1 MRFRLLAP
9 ALAILLISACATVS
23 TTPTNAPGNSTADA
37 FLRDGKFRDAA
48 LIYESEAAMSKG
60 TPHDAALA
68 RAANAW
74 KLAGDEGKARQLLLE
89 SQRRKLS
96 GDAAFLHDLLN
107 AEFLL
112 IDKRGNEAIAFLNQ
126 RRDSVPSAD
135 RLRWHN
141 ARYRAFDA
149 ANMKFDVA
157 GEQVWLMEDLKP
169 KERAA
174 AGRNIERLL
183 GLVPAA
189 ELAQKS
195 AGLSASE
202 PLYAYAARE
211 LKKRGMPLP
220 MAVASSQGNDRSNAF
235 PTAEND
241 GYRPPNQLA
250 VLLPL
255 SGNSAGAGIAVRDG
269 FLSQYYAE
277 NRRRP
282 RVQFYD
288 TLGSADGAKNAAVKA
303 MADGAQ
309 MIVGPLTRDEVN
321 AVSNQAEVNVPVLF
335 LNRGQNAP
343 APGNLS
349 FALSP
354 DEEGWISADRFAN
367 RNQMSVIIFTQRDD
381 TAQRTV
387 AAFKDQYKMRGGQ
400 IIAEHL
406 VESEALD
413 LPAKIT
419 ALLAG
424 SNANASAIYIA
435 LKAPQARALM
445 TQIKISSL
453 ASAPKLAASLILNG
467 ASASQ
472 DTVLDGIE
480 IPELPWL
487 LNQYSGLANADSVAK
502 SMPSIRGPAQRLFA
516 FGADAWQLSAYL
528 DRLQK
533 DAGFMLAGATGNLRV
548 DSMGNVQRDP
558 AWAVFSD
565 GRPRVA
571 AR

>member
-9 ALAILLISACATVS
+9 AFAILLIAACATVS
-23 TTPTNAPGNSTADA
+23 TTPTNTPGNSVAES
-37 FLRDGKFRDAA
+37 FLREGKFRDAA
-48 LIYESEAAMSKG
+48 LIYEAEAAQSKG
-60 TPHDAALA
+60 APHDAALA
-68 RAANAW
+68 RAADAW
-74 KLAGDEGKARQLLLE
+74 KKAGDENKARTLLTQ
-89 SQRRKLS
+89 SQRRKIS
-96 GDAAFLHDLLN
+96 GDAAFLHDLLS

-112 IDKRGNEAIAFLNQ
+112 ADKRGAEAIVLLSQ
-126 RRDSVPSAD
+126 RRENIPNSETM
-135 RLRWHN
+135 RWHN

-149 ANMKFDVA
+149 AGMKFDVA
-157 GEQVWLMEDLKP
+157 GEQVWLMEGMKP

-183 GLVPAA
+183 SLVPAA
-189 ELAQKS
+189 ELSQKS

-211 LKKRGMPLP
+211 LKKRGMALP
-220 MAVASSQGNDRSNAF
+220 MPVAMSQGGTRSNAF
-235 PTAEND
+235 PPAESD

-277 NRRRP
+277 SRRRP
-282 RVQFYD
+282 RVNFYD
-288 TLGSADGAKNAAVKA
+288 TAGNAEGAKNAASKA
-303 MADGAQ
+303 IAEGAQ

-321 AVSNQAEVNVPVLF
+321 AVSNQADVTVPILF
-335 LNRGQNAP
+335 LNRGQNPP

-387 AAFKDQYKMRGGQ
+387 AAFKDQYKIRGGQ
-400 IIAEHL
+400 IVAEHFI
-406 VESEALD
+406 EGEALEM
-413 LPAKIT
+413 PEKIS

-424 SNANASAIYIA
+424 NNTNTSAIYIA

-445 TQIKISSL
+445 TQIKISGL
-453 ASAPKLAASLILNG
+453 ASTPKLAASLILNG

-472 DTVLDGIE
+472 DVVLDGIE

-487 LNQYSGLANADSVAK
+487 LNQYSGLASAESVAK
-502 SMPSIRGPAQRLFA
+502 NMPSIRGPAQRLYA

-528 DRLQK
+528 DRLQQ
-533 DAGFMLAGATGNLRV
+533 DAGFSLSGATGSLRA

-558 AWAVFSD
+558 AWAVFSG
-565 GRPRVA
+565 GRPRTA
-571 AR
+571 TR

>member
-23 TTPTNAPGNSTADA
+23 TSPTNAPSNSTAEA

-48 LIYESEAAMSKG
+48 LIYESEAATSKG

-74 KLAGDEGKARQLLLE
+74 KLAGDDGKARQLLLQ

-112 IDKRGNEAIAFLNQ
+112 ADKRGNEAIAFLNQ

-135 RLRWHN
+135 RMRWHN

-149 ANMKFDVA
+149 AGMKFDVA
-157 GEQVWLMEDLKP
+157 GEQVWLMEGLKA

-220 MAVASSQGNDRSNAF
+220 MAVASQGNDRSNAF
-235 PTAEND
+235 PPAEND

-288 TLGSADGAKNAAVKA
+288 TLGSAEGAKNAAVKA
-303 MADGAQ
+303 MAEGAQ

-367 RNQMSVIIFTQRDD
+367 RNQMSVIIFSQRDD

-387 AAFKDQYKMRGGQ
+387 AAFKEQYKIRGGQ

-406 VESEALD
+406 VEGEALD

-424 SNANASAIYIA
+424 NSANTSAIYIA

-445 TQIKISSL
+445 TQIKTSSL

-480 IPELPWL
+480 MPELPWL
-487 LNQYSGLANADSVAK
+487 LNQYSGLATADSVAK
-502 SMPSIRGPAQRLFA
+502 NMPSIRGPAQRLFA

-558 AWAVFSD
+558 AWAVFSG

>member
-23 TTPTNAPGNSTADA
+23 TSPTNTPSNSTAEA

-48 LIYESEAAMSKG
+48 LIYEAEAAQSKG
-60 TPHDAALA
+60 IPHDAALA

-74 KLAGDEGKARQLLLE
+74 KKAGDENKARTLLTQ
-89 SQRRKLS
+89 SQRRKLT
-96 GDAAFLHDLLN
+96 GDAAFLHDLLT

-112 IDKRGNEAIAFLNQ
+112 ADKRGAEAIALLNQ
-126 RRDSVPSAD
+126 RIESVPNSESM
-135 RLRWHN
+135 RWHN
-141 ARYRAFDA
+141 ARYRAFDTA
-149 ANMKFDVA
+149 GMKFDVA
-157 GEQVWLMEDLKP
+157 GEQVWLMESMKP

-189 ELAQKS
+189 ELSQKS

-220 MAVASSQGNDRSNAF
+220 MPVTSQGGTRSNAF
-235 PTAEND
+235 PPAESD

-255 SGNSAGAGIAVRDG
+255 SGSSAGAGIAVRDG

-282 RVQFYD
+282 RVNFYD
-288 TLGSADGAKNAAVKA
+288 TAGNAEGAKNAASKA
-303 MADGAQ
+303 IAEGEQ

-321 AVSNQAEVNVPVLF
+321 AVSNQADVTVPVLF
-335 LNRGQNAP
+335 LNRGQNPP

-367 RNQMSVIIFTQRDD
+367 RNQMSVIIFAQRDD

-387 AAFKDQYKMRGGQ
+387 AAFKDQYKIRGGQ
-400 IIAEHL
+400 IIAEHM
-406 VESEALD
+406 VEGEAME
-413 LPAKIT
+413 LPAKIS

-424 SNANASAIYIA
+424 NNANASAIYIA

-445 TQIKISSL
+445 TQVKISSL

-480 IPELPWL
+480 MPELPWL

-502 SMPSIRGPAQRLFA
+502 NMPSIRGPAQRLFA

-533 DAGFMLAGATGNLRV
+533 DAGFVLAGATGSMRV

-558 AWAVFSD
+558 AWAVFSG
-565 GRPRVA
+565 GRPRVS

>member
-9 ALAILLISACATVS
+9 ALAILLISACGTVS
-23 TTPTNAPGNSTADA
+23 TTPTNAPSNSTADA

-48 LIYESEAAMSKG
+48 LIYESEAATSKG

-74 KLAGDEGKARQLLLE
+74 KLAGDDGKARQLLLE

-112 IDKRGNEAIAFLNQ
+112 ADKRGVEAITFLNQ

-135 RLRWHN
+135 QPRWHN
-141 ARYRAFDA
+141 ARYRVFDA

-157 GEQVWLMEDLKP
+157 DEQVWLMEGMKP

-189 ELAQKS
+189 ELSQKS
-195 AGLSASE
+195 AGLSANE

-220 MAVASSQGNDRSNAF
+220 MAVALQENDRSNAF
-235 PTAEND
+235 PIAEND
-241 GYRPPNQLA
+241 GYRPPDQLA

-288 TLGSADGAKNAAVKA
+288 TLGSAEGAKNAALKA
-303 MADGAQ
+303 MAEGAQ

-321 AVSNQAEVNVPVLF
+321 AVSNQAEVTVPVLF
-335 LNRGQNAP
+335 LNRGQNSP

-367 RNQMSVIIFTQRDD
+367 RNQMSVVIFTQRDD

-387 AAFKDQYKMRGGQ
+387 AAFKDQYKIRGGQ

-406 VESEALD
+406 VEGEAVD
-413 LPAKIT
+413 LPAKIA

-424 SNANASAIYIA
+424 NNANTSAIYIA

-480 IPELPWL
+480 MPELPWL
-487 LNQYSGLANADSVAK
+487 LNQYSGLANADSVSK

-516 FGADAWQLSAYL
+516 FGADAWLLSAYL

-533 DAGFMLAGATGNLRV
+533 DAGFTLAGATGNLRI

-558 AWAVFSD
+558 AWAVFSG
-565 GRPRVA
+565 GRPRVV
-571 AR
+571 ARF

>member
-9 ALAILLISACATVS
+9 ALVILLISACATVS
-23 TTPTNAPGNSTADA
+23 TTPTNSPSNSTAEA

-48 LIYESEAAMSKG
+48 LIYESEAAASKG

-74 KLAGDEGKARQLLLE
+74 KLAGDDGKARQLLLE
-89 SQRRKLS
+89 SQRQKLS

-107 AEFLL
+107 AEFLVA
-112 IDKRGNEAIAFLNQ
+112 DKRSNEAIMFLNQ
-126 RRDSVPSAD
+126 RRDSVPSTD
-135 RLRWHN
+135 RMRWHS

-149 ANMKFDVA
+149 AGMKFDVA
-157 GEQVWLMEDLKP
+157 SEQVWLMEGLKP

-183 GLVPAA
+183 GLVSAA
-189 ELAQKS
+189 ELSQKS

-202 PLYAYAARE
+202 PLYVYAARE

-220 MAVASSQGNDRSNAF
+220 MAVATQENDRSNAF

-255 SGNSAGAGIAVRDG
+255 SGNSAGAGVAVRDG

-288 TLGSADGAKNAAVKA
+288 TFGSAEGAKNAAVKA
-303 MADGAQ
+303 MAEGAQ

-387 AAFKDQYKMRGGQ
+387 AAFKDQYKIRGGQ

-406 VESEALD
+406 VEGEALD

-419 ALLAG
+419 ALHAG
-424 SNANASAIYIA
+424 NNANASAIYIA

-445 TQIKISSL
+445 TQIKTSSL
-453 ASAPKLAASLILNG
+453 AGAPVLAASLILNG

-472 DTVLDGIE
+472 DIVLDGIE
-480 IPELPWL
+480 MPELPWL
-487 LNQYSGLANADSVAK
+487 LNQYSGIANADSVSK

-533 DAGFMLAGATGNLRV
+533 DPGFMLAGATGSLRV

-558 AWAVFSD
+558 AWAVFSG

-571 AR
+571 VR

>member
-9 ALAILLISACATVS
+9 ALVILLVSACATVS
-23 TTPTNAPGNSTADA
+23 TSPVSIPENSAA
-37 FLRDGKFRDAA
+37 EALLREGKFREAA
-48 LIYESEAAMSKG
+48 LVYEAEAAASKG
-60 TPHDAALA
+60 TPHDVALA

-74 KLAGDEGKARQLLLE
+74 KKAGDKNKSRELLAQ
-89 SQRRKLS
+89 SQRRKLT
-96 GDAAFLHDLLN
+96 GGAAFLHDLLN

-112 IDKRGNEAIAFLNQ
+112 ADQRAGEAVALLNQ
-126 RRDSVPSAD
+126 RPESIPGTETM
-135 RLRWHN
+135 RWHT
-141 ARYRAFDA
+141 ARYRAFD
-149 ANMKFDVA
+149 MTGSKFNAA
-157 GEQVWLMEDLKP
+157 GEQIWLMDGMKA

-183 GLVPAA
+183 AMVSAA
-189 ELAQKS
+189 ELTQKS
-195 AGLSASE
+195 AALSAND
-202 PLYAYAARE
+202 PLYSYAARE

-220 MAVASSQGNDRSNAF
+220 MAVAGSQGNDRSNAF
-235 PTAEND
+235 PPAESD
-241 GYRPPNQLA
+241 GYRPPSQLA

-269 FLSQYYAE
+269 FLSQYFAE

-282 RVQFYD
+282 RVNFYD
-288 TLGSADGAKNAAVKA
+288 TAGTADGARVAASKA
-303 MADGAQ
+303 MAEGAQ

-321 AVSNQAEVNVPVLF
+321 AVSNQADVTVPVLF

-367 RNQMSVIIFTQRDD
+367 RNQLSVMIFTQRDD

-387 AAFKDQYKMRGGQ
+387 AAFKDQYKIRGGQ
-400 IIAEHL
+400 VIGEHI
-406 VESEALD
+406 VEGEAID
-413 LPAKIT
+413 LPAKIAT
-419 ALLAG
+419 LLAG
-424 SNANASAIYIA
+424 NNANVSAVYIA
-435 LKAPQARALM
+435 LKAPQARPLM
-445 TQIKISSL
+445 TQLKLSSL
-453 ASAPKLAASLILNG
+453 AGAPKLASSLILSG
-467 ASASQ
+467 ANASQ
-472 DTVLDGIE
+472 DVVLDGIE

-487 LNQYSGLANADSVAK
+487 LNQYGGLASADSIAK
-502 SMPSIRGPAQRLFA
+502 TMPNIRGPAQRLFA

-548 DSMGNVQRDP
+548 DTMGNVQRDP
-558 AWAVFSD
+558 TWAVYSN
-565 GRPRVA
+565 GRPRTA
-571 AR
+571 SR

>member
-1 MRFRLLAP
+1 MRFRILAP
-9 ALAILLISACATVS
+9 AFAILLIAACATVS
-23 TTPTNAPGNSTADA
+23 TTPTNTPSNSVAEA

-48 LIYESEAAMSKG
+48 LVYDAEAAQSKG
-60 TPHDAALA
+60 TQREAALV
-68 RAANAW
+68 RAADAW
-74 KLAGDEGKARQLLLE
+74 KKAGDENKARALLTQ
-89 SQRRKLS
+89 SQRRKLA
-96 GDAAFLHDLLN
+96 GDAGFLHDLLN

-112 IDKRGNEAIAFLNQ
+112 AEKRGAEAIAFLNQ
-126 RRDSVPSAD
+126 RRESVPGSEYM
-135 RLRWHN
+135 RWHN

-149 ANMKFDVA
+149 AGMKFEVA
-157 GEQVWLMEDLKP
+157 GEQVRLMEKLSP
-169 KERAA
+169 KERSA

-183 GLVPAA
+183 GLVQAS
-189 ELAQKS
+189 ELSQKS

-220 MAVASSQGNDRSNAF
+220 MPVASQAGVRSNAF
-235 PTAEND
+235 PPAESD

-282 RVQFYD
+282 KVNFYD
-288 TLGSADGAKNAAVKA
+288 TAGSAEGAKNAANKA
-303 MADGAQ
+303 MGEGAQ

-321 AVSNQAEVNVPVLF
+321 AVSNQADVTVPILF
-335 LNRGQNAP
+335 LNRGQNPP

-387 AAFKDQYKMRGGQ
+387 AAFKDQYKIRGGQ

-406 VESEALD
+406 VEGEAVD
-413 LPAKIT
+413 LPSKIT

-424 SNANASAIYIA
+424 NNNNTSAIYIA

-445 TQIKISSL
+445 TQIKTSGL
-453 ASAPKLAASLILNG
+453 AGTPKLAASLILNG

-472 DTVLDGIE
+472 DVVLDGIE

-487 LNQYSGLANADSVAK
+487 LNQYSGLSNAESVAK
-502 SMPSIRGPAQRLFA
+502 SMPGIRGPAQRLYA

-528 DRLQK
+528 DRLQQ
-533 DAGFMLAGATGNLRV
+533 DAGFSLSGATGSLRA

-558 AWAVFSD
+558 SWAVFTG

>member
-23 TTPTNAPGNSTADA
+23 TSPTNTPSNSTAEA

-48 LIYESEAAMSKG
+48 LIYEAEAAQSKG
-60 TPHDAALA
+60 IPHDAALA

-74 KLAGDEGKARQLLLE
+74 KKAGDENKARTLLTQ
-89 SQRRKLS
+89 SQRRKLT
-96 GDAAFLHDLLN
+96 GDAAFLHDLLT

-112 IDKRGNEAIAFLNQ
+112 ADKRGAEAIALLNQ
-126 RRDSVPSAD
+126 RIESVPNSESM
-135 RLRWHN
+135 RWHN
-141 ARYRAFDA
+141 ARYRAFDTA
-149 ANMKFDVA
+149 GMKFDVA
-157 GEQVWLMEDLKP
+157 GEQVWLMESMKP

-189 ELAQKS
+189 ELSQKS

-220 MAVASSQGNDRSNAF
+220 MPVTSQGGTRSNAF
-235 PTAEND
+235 PPAESD

-255 SGNSAGAGIAVRDG
+255 SGSSAGAGIAVRDG

-282 RVQFYD
+282 RVNFYD
-288 TLGSADGAKNAAVKA
+288 TAGNAEGAKNAASKA
-303 MADGAQ
+303 IAEGAQ

-321 AVSNQAEVNVPVLF
+321 AVSNQADVTVPVLF
-335 LNRGQNAP
+335 LNRGQNPP

-367 RNQMSVIIFTQRDD
+367 RNQMSVIIFAQRDD

-387 AAFKDQYKMRGGQ
+387 AAFKDQYKIRGGQ
-400 IIAEHL
+400 IIAEHM
-406 VESEALD
+406 VEGEAME
-413 LPAKIT
+413 LPAKIS

-424 SNANASAIYIA
+424 NNANASAIYIA

-445 TQIKISSL
+445 TQVKISSL

-480 IPELPWL
+480 MPELPWL

-502 SMPSIRGPAQRLFA
+502 NMPSIRGPAQRLFA

-533 DAGFMLAGATGNLRV
+533 DAGFVLAGATGSMRV

-558 AWAVFSD
+558 AWAVFSG
-565 GRPRVA
+565 GRPRVS

>member
-1 MRFRLLAP
+1 MRFQLLAP
-9 ALAILLISACATVS
+9 AFAFLIMSACATVS
-23 TTPTNAPGNSTADA
+23 TSPTNVPGNSVAET

-48 LIYESEAAMSKG
+48 LIYEAEAAQSKG

-68 RAANAW
+68 RAADAW
-74 KLAGDEGKARQLLLE
+74 KKADDENKSRQLLAQ

-96 GDAAFLHDLLN
+96 GDSAFLHDLLS

-112 IDKRGNEAIAFLNQ
+112 VDKRGAEAIALLSQ
-126 RRDSVPSAD
+126 RKDSVPSAEST
-135 RLRWHN
+135 RWHN

-149 ANMKFDVA
+149 AGMKFDVA
-157 GEQVWLMEDLKP
+157 GEQVRLMESLKP

-183 GLVPAA
+183 GLVPAS
-189 ELAQKS
+189 ELTQKS
-195 AGLSASE
+195 AGLSAND

-220 MAVASSQGNDRSNAF
+220 MAVASLQGGTRSNAF
-235 PTAEND
+235 PAAESD
-241 GYRPPNQLA
+241 GYRPPGQLA
-250 VLLPL
+250 ILLPL

-282 RVQFYD
+282 RINFYD
-288 TLGSADGAKNAAVKA
+288 TAGNAEGAKSAASKA
-303 MADGAQ
+303 IAEGAQ

-321 AVSNQAEVNVPVLF
+321 AVSNQADVTVPMLF
-335 LNRGQNAP
+335 LNRGQNPP

-387 AAFKDQYKMRGGQ
+387 AAFKDQYKIRGGQ
-400 IIAEHL
+400 VIAEHL
-406 VESEALD
+406 VEGEAID
-413 LPAKIT
+413 LPAKIST
-419 ALLAG
+419 LLAG
-424 SNANASAIYIA
+424 IDAGTSAIYIA

-445 TQIKISSL
+445 AQIKISGV
-453 ASAPKLAASLILNG
+453 AATPKLSSSLILNG
-467 ASASQ
+467 ASASL
-472 DTVLDGIE
+472 DGVLDGIE

-487 LNQYSGLANADSVAK
+487 LNQYSGLPNADSVAK
-502 SMPSIRGPAQRLFA
+502 NMPSIRGPAQRLFA

-528 DRLQK
+528 DRLQQ
-533 DAGFMLAGATGNLRV
+533 DAGFSLSGATGSLRA

-558 AWAVFSD
+558 SWAVFSG

>member
-9 ALAILLISACATVS
+9 AFAILLIAACSTV
-23 TTPTNAPGNSTADA
+23 TTAPTNTPGNSVAEA

-48 LIYESEAAMSKG
+48 LVYEAEAAQSKG

-68 RAANAW
+68 RAADAW
-74 KLAGDEGKARQLLLE
+74 KKAGDENKARQLLAQ
-89 SQRRKLS
+89 SQRRKLT
-96 GDAAFLHDLLN
+96 GDAALFHDLLN
-107 AEFLL
+107 AEFFLA
-112 IDKRGNEAIAFLNQ
+112 DKRGAEAIPFLNQ
-126 RRDSVPSAD
+126 RRESVPDSE
-135 RLRWHN
+135 RMRWQN
-141 ARYRAFDA
+141 ARYRAFDSA
-149 ANMKFDVA
+149 GMKFDAA
-157 GEQVWLMEDLKP
+157 GEQVWLMDGLKP

-183 GLVPAA
+183 ALVPAA
-189 ELAQKS
+189 ELSQKS
-195 AGLSASE
+195 AGLSANE
-202 PLYAYAARE
+202 LLYAYAARE
-211 LKKRGMPLP
+211 LKKRGLPLP
-220 MAVASSQGNDRSNAF
+220 LAVASSQGNTRSDAF
-235 PTAEND
+235 PPAESD
-241 GYRPPNQLA
+241 GYRPPNLLA

-255 SGNSAGAGIAVRDG
+255 SGSSAGAGIAVRDG

-277 NRRRP
+277 DRRRP
-282 RVQFYD
+282 RISFYD
-288 TLGSADGAKNAAVKA
+288 TAGTADGARNAAGKA

-321 AVSNQAEVNVPVLF
+321 AVSNMADVNVPVLF

-387 AAFKDQYKMRGGQ
+387 AAFKDQYKVRGGQ
-400 IIAEHL
+400 VIAEYI
-406 VESEALD
+406 VEGEAAD
-413 LPAKIT
+413 LPAKI
-419 ALLAG
+419 AAMLG
-424 SNANASAIYIA
+424 GNNANAAAIYIA
-435 LKAPQARALM
+435 LKAPLARALM
-445 TQIKISSL
+445 TQARISAL
-453 ASAPKLAASLILNG
+453 AATPKLASSLILSG

-472 DTVLDGIE
+472 DVVLDGIE

-487 LNQYSGLANADSVAK
+487 LNQYGGLAGADSVAK
-502 SMPSIRGPAQRLFA
+502 TMPNIRGPAQRLFA

-533 DAGFMLAGATGNLRV
+533 DVGFTLNGATGNLRV

-558 AWAVFSD
+558 SWAVFAS
-565 GRPRVA
+565 GRPRVP

>member
-23 TTPTNAPGNSTADA
+23 TTPTNAPSNSTAEA
-37 FLRDGKFRDAA
+37 LLRDGKFRDAA
-48 LIYESEAAMSKG
+48 LIYESEAATSKG

-74 KLAGDEGKARQLLLE
+74 KLAGDDGKARQLLLE

-112 IDKRGNEAIAFLNQ
+112 VDNRGAEAITFLNQ
-126 RRDSVPSAD
+126 RRDSVPSAH

-141 ARYRAFDA
+141 ARYRAFDT

-157 GEQVWLMEDLKP
+157 DEQVWLMEGMKP

-189 ELAQKS
+189 ELSQKS

-220 MAVASSQGNDRSNAF
+220 MAVALQENDRSNAF

-288 TLGSADGAKNAAVKA
+288 TLGSAEGAKNAAIKA
-303 MADGAQ
+303 VAEGAQ

-321 AVSNQAEVNVPVLF
+321 AVSNQAEVTVPVLF
-335 LNRGQNAP
+335 LNRGQNSP

-387 AAFKDQYKMRGGQ
+387 AAFKDQYKIRGGQ

-406 VESEALD
+406 VEGEAVD

-419 ALLAG
+419 ALLA
-424 SNANASAIYIA
+424 SNNTGTSVIYIA

-480 IPELPWL
+480 MPELPWL
-487 LNQYSGLANADSVAK
+487 LNQYSGLANADSISK

-533 DAGFMLAGATGNLRV
+533 DAGFTLAGATGNLRI

-558 AWAVFSD
+558 AWAVFSG

>member
-9 ALAILLISACATVS
+9 ALAILLIAACATVS
-23 TTPTNAPGNSTADA
+23 TTPMNMPANAAAEQLISE
-37 FLRDGKFRDAA
+37 GKYREAA
-48 LIYESEAAMSKG
+48 LAYESEAMMSKG
-60 TPHDAALA
+60 SPHDAALI

-74 KLAGDEGKARQLLLE
+74 KLAGDDNKAKTLIAPI
-89 SQRRKLS
+89 QRRKLS
-96 GDAAFLHDLLN
+96 GDVAFLHDLLN

-112 IDKRGNEAIAFLNQ
+112 AEKRGGEAVAFLNQ
-126 RRDSVPSAD
+126 RHDSVPNGE
-135 RLRWHN
+135 RTRWHTD
-141 ARYRAFDA
+141 RYRAFDA
-149 ANMKFDVA
+149 AGMKFDVA
-157 GEQVWLMEDLKP
+157 GEQIWLMEGMKV
-169 KERAA
+169 KERSA

-189 ELAQKS
+189 ELTQRS

-202 PLYAYAARE
+202 PLYSYAARE

-220 MAVASSQGNDRSNAF
+220 MPVASSMSNDRSNAF
-235 PTAEND
+235 PPAESD
-241 GYRPPNQLA
+241 GYRPPIQLA

-255 SGNSAGAGIAVRDG
+255 TGSTAGAGIAVRDG

-288 TLGSADGAKNAAVKA
+288 TLGSADGAKNAASKA
-303 MADGAQ
+303 IAEGAQ

-321 AVSNQAEVNVPVLF
+321 AVSNQADVIVPIVF

-387 AAFKDQYKMRGGQ
+387 AAFKDQYKIRGGQ
-400 IIAEHL
+400 IVAEHFI
-406 VESEALD
+406 EGEAVD
-413 LPAKIT
+413 LPAKIA

-424 SNANASAIYIA
+424 NNIGTSAIYIA
-435 LKAPQARALM
+435 LKAPQARVLM
-445 TQIKISSL
+445 AQIKTSSL
-453 ASAPKLAASLILNG
+453 VNTPKLAASLILNG

-480 IPELPWL
+480 MPELPWL

-502 SMPSIRGPAQRLFA
+502 NMPSIRGPAQRLFA

-533 DAGFMLAGATGNLRV
+533 DAGFVLAGATGNLRI

-558 AWAVFSD
+558 AWAVYSG

>member
-1 MRFRLLAP
+1 MRFRFLAP
-9 ALAILLISACATVS
+9 AFAFLLITACTTVTTTSTNVPANSAAES
-23 TTPTNAPGNSTADA
+23 
-37 FLRDGKFRDAA
+37 LMRDGKYRDAA
-48 LIYESEAAMSKG
+48 LIYETEASTSKG
-60 TPHDAALA
+60 LPHDAALA

-74 KLAGDEGKARQLLLE
+74 QRAGDQNRARQLLSQ
-89 SQRRKLS
+89 SQRKRLS
-96 GDAAFLHDLLN
+96 GDAAFLHDLVS
-107 AEFLL
+107 AEFLFD
-112 IDKRGNEAIAFLNQ
+112 DKRATEAIALLNQ
-126 RRDSVPSAD
+126 RRDSVPD
-135 RLRWHN
+135 FERTRWHN
-141 ARYRAFDA
+141 LRFRSFEA
-149 ANMKFDVA
+149 AGMKFNAA
-157 GEQVWLMEDLKP
+157 GEQIWLMQDLKP

-174 AGRNIERLL
+174 AGRNVERLL
-183 GLVPAA
+183 AMVPDG
-189 ELAQKS
+189 ELSQKS
-195 AGLSASE
+195 AGLSSND
-202 PLYAYAARE
+202 LFYSYAARE

-220 MAVASSQGNDRSNAF
+220 MPVASSLGNDRSNAF
-235 PTAEND
+235 PPAESD

-255 SGNSAGAGIAVRDG
+255 SGGSAGAGLAVRDG

-282 RVQFYD
+282 RIDFYD
-288 TLGSADGAKNAAVKA
+288 TAGTADGARTAASRAVGE
-303 MADGAQ
+303 GAQ
-309 MIVGPLTRDEVN
+309 MIVGPLTKDEVT
-321 AVSNQAEVNVPVLF
+321 AVSNQSDITVPILF
-335 LNRGQNAP
+335 LNRGQNPP

-387 AAFKDQYKMRGGQ
+387 AAFKDQYKIRGGQ
-400 IIAEHL
+400 IVAEHNI
-406 VESEALD
+406 EGEAAD

-419 ALLAG
+419 AMLAG
-424 SNANASAIYIA
+424 NNANASGIYIA

-445 TQIKISSL
+445 SQIKISGL
-453 ASAPKLAASLILNG
+453 ASSTKLASSLILSG

-472 DTVLDGIE
+472 DVVLDGIE

-487 LNQYSGLANADSVAK
+487 LNQYNGLASADSIAK
-502 SMPSIRGPAQRLFA
+502 TMPNIRGPAQRLFA

-533 DAGFMLAGATGNLRV
+533 DAGFTLGGATGNLRV

-558 AWAVFSD
+558 SWAVYSG
-565 GRPRVA
+565 GRPRIP

>member
-9 ALAILLISACATVS
+9 AFAILLIAACATVS
-23 TTPTNAPGNSTADA
+23 TTPTNTPGNSVAES
-37 FLRDGKFRDAA
+37 FLREGKFRDAA
-48 LIYESEAAMSKG
+48 LIYEAEAAQSKG

-68 RAANAW
+68 RAADAW
-74 KLAGDEGKARQLLLE
+74 KKAGDENKARTLLTQ
-89 SQRRKLS
+89 SQRRKLT

-112 IDKRGNEAIAFLNQ
+112 ADKRGAEAIPLLNQ
-126 RRDSVPSAD
+126 RRENVPGSE
-135 RLRWHN
+135 RMRWHA

-149 ANMKFDVA
+149 VGMKFDVA
-157 GEQVWLMEDLKP
+157 GEQVWLMESLTP
-169 KERAA
+169 KERSA

-220 MAVASSQGNDRSNAF
+220 MPVASQGGARSNAF
-235 PTAEND
+235 PPAESD

-282 RVQFYD
+282 RVNFYD
-288 TLGSADGAKNAAVKA
+288 TAGSAEGAKNAANKA
-303 MADGAQ
+303 IAEGAQ

-321 AVSNQAEVNVPVLF
+321 AVSNQADVTVPVLF
-335 LNRGQNAP
+335 LNRGQNPP

-387 AAFKDQYKMRGGQ
+387 AAFKDQYKIRGGQ

-406 VESEALD
+406 VEGDAVD
-413 LPAKIT
+413 LPSKIT

-424 SNANASAIYIA
+424 NNANTAAIYIA

-445 TQIKISSL
+445 TQVKTSGL
-453 ASAPKLAASLILNG
+453 AATPKLAASLILSG

-472 DTVLDGIE
+472 DVVLDGIE

-487 LNQYSGLANADSVAK
+487 LNQYNGLANAESVAK
-502 SMPSIRGPAQRLFA
+502 SMPSIRGPAQRLYA

-528 DRLQK
+528 DRLQQ
-533 DAGFMLAGATGNLRV
+533 DAGFSLSGATGSLRV

-558 AWAVFSD
+558 AWAVFSG

>member
-9 ALAILLISACATVS
+9 ALVILLISACATVS
-23 TTPTNAPGNSTADA
+23 TSPTNAPGNSVAEA
-37 FLRDGKFRDAA
+37 YLRDGKFRDAA
-48 LIYESEAAMSKG
+48 LVYEAEAAQSKG

-68 RAANAW
+68 RAADAW
-74 KLAGDEGKARQLLLE
+74 KKAGDESKARQLLAQ
-89 SQRRKLS
+89 SQRKRLS
-96 GDAAFLHDLLN
+96 GDAALLHDLLN
-107 AEFLL
+107 AEFL
-112 IDKRGNEAIAFLNQ
+112 ISDQRAGEAVAYLNQ
-126 RRDSVPSAD
+126 RRDSVPGSE
-135 RLRWHN
+135 LMRWHN

-149 ANMKFDVA
+149 AGSKFNAA
-157 GEQVWLMEDLKP
+157 GEQIWLMDGMKA

-183 GLVPAA
+183 GLVPAD
-189 ELAQKS
+189 ELSQKS

-220 MAVASSQGNDRSNAF
+220 MPVVNSQGNDRSNGF
-235 PTAEND
+235 PPAESD

-250 VLLPL
+250 MLLPL

-277 NRRRP
+277 TRRRP
-282 RVQFYD
+282 LIHFYD
-288 TLGSADGAKNAAVKA
+288 TAGTADGARAAA
-303 MADGAQ
+303 TRAITEGAQ

-321 AVSNQAEVNVPVLF
+321 AVSNQADVTVPVLF

-387 AAFKDQYKMRGGQ
+387 SAFKDQYRIRGGQ
-400 IIAEHL
+400 VIAEHI
-406 VESEALD
+406 VEGEAID
-413 LPAKIT
+413 LPAKI
-419 ALLAG
+419 AAMLGG
-424 SNANASAIYIA
+424 SNANASAVYIA
-435 LKAPQARALM
+435 LKAPQARSLM
-445 TQIKISSL
+445 TQIKVSGL
-453 ASAPKLAASLILNG
+453 AATPKLASSLILSG

-472 DTVLDGIE
+472 DIVLDGIE

-487 LNQYSGLANADSVAK
+487 LNQYGGLASVESVAK
-502 SMPSIRGPAQRLFA
+502 TMPNIRGPAQRLFA

-533 DAGFMLAGATGNLRV
+533 DVGFMLSGATGNLRV

-558 AWAVFSD
+558 SWAVFVG

>member
-9 ALAILLISACATVS
+9 ALAILLSAACATVS
-23 TTPTNAPGNSTADA
+23 TTPTNTPSNSTAEA

-48 LIYESEAAMSKG
+48 LIYEAEAAQSKG

-68 RAANAW
+68 RAADAW
-74 KLAGDEGKARQLLLE
+74 KKAGDENKARTLLTQ
-89 SQRRKLS
+89 SQRRKLT
-96 GDAAFLHDLLN
+96 GEAAFLHDLLS

-112 IDKRGNEAIAFLNQ
+112 ADKRGAEAITLLNQ
-126 RRDSVPSAD
+126 RVENVPNSESM
-135 RLRWHN
+135 RWHN
-141 ARYRAFDA
+141 ARYRAFDTA
-149 ANMKFDVA
+149 GMKFDVA
-157 GEQVWLMEDLKP
+157 AEQVWLMEGMKP

-183 GLVPAA
+183 SLVPAT
-189 ELAQKS
+189 ELSQKS

-220 MAVASSQGNDRSNAF
+220 MPVANSQGDTRSNAF
-235 PTAEND
+235 PAAESD

-288 TLGSADGAKNAAVKA
+288 TLGSAEGAKNAANKA

-309 MIVGPLTRDEVN
+309 LIVGPLTRDEVN
-321 AVSNQAEVNVPVLF
+321 AVSNQAEVTVPVLF

-367 RNQMSVIIFTQRDD
+367 RDQMSAIIFTQRDD

-387 AAFKDQYKMRGGQ
+387 AAFKDQYKIRGGQ
-400 IIAEHL
+400 IIAEHM
-406 VESEALD
+406 VEGEALE
-413 LPAKIT
+413 LPAKIA

-424 SNANASAIYIA
+424 NSDNTSAIYIA

-480 IPELPWL
+480 MPELPWL
-487 LNQYSGLANADSVAK
+487 LNQYSGLASADSVAK
-502 SMPSIRGPAQRLFA
+502 NMPSIRGPAQRLFA

-533 DAGFMLAGATGNLRV
+533 DAGFVLAGATGSLRV

-558 AWAVFSD
+558 SWAVFSG
-565 GRPRVA
+565 GRPRA
-571 AR
+571 TAR

>member
-1 MRFRLLAP
+1 MRFKLLAP

-23 TTPTNAPGNSTADA
+23 TAPSSMPANAAA
-37 FLRDGKFRDAA
+37 EQLIIEGKFREAA
-48 LIYESEAAMSKG
+48 LAYESEATLSKG
-60 TPHDAALA
+60 APHDAAIV

-74 KLAGDEGKARQLLLE
+74 KLAGDENKAKNLIAPILRK
-89 SQRRKLS
+89 KLS
-96 GDAAFLHDLLN
+96 GDVAFLHDLLN

-112 IDKRGNEAIAFLNQ
+112 ADKRGAEAIMFLNQ
-126 RRDSVPSAD
+126 RRDSIPSNE
-135 RLRWHN
+135 RNRWHTD
-141 ARYRAFDA
+141 RYRAFDA
-149 ANMKFDVA
+149 AGLKFDVA
-157 GEQVWLMEDLKP
+157 GEQIWLMDGMKP

-183 GLVPAA
+183 SLVPAA

-195 AGLSASE
+195 ASLSASE
-202 PLYAYAARE
+202 PFYAYAARE

-220 MAVASSQGNDRSNAF
+220 MPVASSLSNDRSNAF
-235 PTAEND
+235 PPAESD

-282 RVQFYD
+282 RINFYD
-288 TLGSADGAKNAAVKA
+288 TAGSADGARSAASKA
-303 MADGAQ
+303 IAEGAQ

-321 AVSNQAEVNVPVLF
+321 AVSNQTDVNVPVLF
-335 LNRGQNAP
+335 LNRGQNPP

-387 AAFKDQYKMRGGQ
+387 AAFKDQYKIRGGQ
-400 IIAEHL
+400 VIAEQFI
-406 VESEALD
+406 EGEAVD

-419 ALLAG
+419 GLLAAN
-424 SNANASAIYIA
+424 NANASAVYIA

-445 TQIKISSL
+445 TQLKTSNL
-453 ASAPKLAASLILNG
+453 GGTPKLAASLILNG
-467 ASASQ
+467 ASASL
-472 DTVLDGIE
+472 DGVLDGIE
-480 IPELPWL
+480 MPELPWL
-487 LNQYSGLANADSVAK
+487 LNQYGGLANADSVAK
-502 SMPSIRGPAQRLFA
+502 TMPSIRGPAQRLFA

-558 AWAVFSD
+558 SWAVFSG

>member
-23 TTPTNAPGNSTADA
+23 TSPTNTPSNSTAEA

-48 LIYESEAAMSKG
+48 LIYEAEAAQSKG
-60 TPHDAALA
+60 IPHDAALA

-74 KLAGDEGKARQLLLE
+74 KKAGDENKARTLLTQ
-89 SQRRKLS
+89 SQRRKLT
-96 GDAAFLHDLLN
+96 GDAAFLHDLLT

-112 IDKRGNEAIAFLNQ
+112 ADKRGAEAIALLNQ
-126 RRDSVPSAD
+126 RIESVPNSESM
-135 RLRWHN
+135 RWHN
-141 ARYRAFDA
+141 ARYRAFDTA
-149 ANMKFDVA
+149 GMKFDVA
-157 GEQVWLMEDLKP
+157 GEQVWLMESMKP

-189 ELAQKS
+189 ELSQKS

-220 MAVASSQGNDRSNAF
+220 MPVTSQGGTRSNAF
-235 PTAEND
+235 PPAESD

-255 SGNSAGAGIAVRDG
+255 SGSSAGAGIAVRDG

-282 RVQFYD
+282 RVNFYD
-288 TLGSADGAKNAAVKA
+288 TAGNAEGAKNAASKA
-303 MADGAQ
+303 IAEGAQ

-321 AVSNQAEVNVPVLF
+321 AVSNQADITVPVLF
-335 LNRGQNAP
+335 LNRGQNPP

-387 AAFKDQYKMRGGQ
+387 AAFKDQYKIRGGQ
-400 IIAEHL
+400 IIAEHM
-406 VESEALD
+406 VEGEAME
-413 LPAKIT
+413 LPAKIS

-424 SNANASAIYIA
+424 NNANASAIYIA

-445 TQIKISSL
+445 TQVKISSL

-480 IPELPWL
+480 MPELPWL

-502 SMPSIRGPAQRLFA
+502 NMPSIRGPAQRLFA

-533 DAGFMLAGATGNLRV
+533 DAGFVLAGATGSMRV

-558 AWAVFSD
+558 AWAVFSG
-565 GRPRVA
+565 GRPRVS

>member
-9 ALAILLISACATVS
+9 ALAILLISACGTVS
-23 TTPTNAPGNSTADA
+23 TTPTNTPSNSTADA

-48 LIYESEAAMSKG
+48 LIYESEAATSKG

-74 KLAGDEGKARQLLLE
+74 KLAGDDGKARQLLLE

-112 IDKRGNEAIAFLNQ
+112 ADKRGAEAITFLNQ

-135 RLRWHN
+135 QQRWHN
-141 ARYRAFDA
+141 ARYRVFDA

-157 GEQVWLMEDLKP
+157 DEQVWLMDGMKP

-189 ELAQKS
+189 ELSQKS
-195 AGLSASE
+195 AGLSANE

-220 MAVASSQGNDRSNAF
+220 MAVALQENERSNAF
-235 PTAEND
+235 PIPEND
-241 GYRPPNQLA
+241 GYRPPDQLA

-288 TLGSADGAKNAAVKA
+288 TLGSAEGAKNAAVKA
-303 MADGAQ
+303 MAEGAQ

-321 AVSNQAEVNVPVLF
+321 AVSNQAEVTVPVLF
-335 LNRGQNAP
+335 LNRGQNSP

-367 RNQMSVIIFTQRDD
+367 RNQMSAIIFTQRDD

-387 AAFKDQYKMRGGQ
+387 AAFKDQYKIRGGQ
-400 IIAEHL
+400 IVAEHL
-406 VESEALD
+406 VEGEAVD

-424 SNANASAIYIA
+424 NNANASAIYIA

-480 IPELPWL
+480 MPELPWL
-487 LNQYSGLANADSVAK
+487 LNQYSGLANADSVSK

-533 DAGFMLAGATGNLRV
+533 DAGFTLAGATGNLRI

-558 AWAVFSD
+558 AWAVFSG

-571 AR
+571 ARL

>member
-9 ALAILLISACATVS
+9 ALVILLISACATVS
-23 TTPTNAPGNSTADA
+23 TTPTNAPSNSTAEA
-37 FLRDGKFRDAA
+37 LLRDGKFRDAA
-48 LIYESEAAMSKG
+48 LIYESEAATSKG
-60 TPHDAALA
+60 TPHDAALV

-74 KLAGDEGKARQLLLE
+74 KLAGDDGKARQLLLE
-89 SQRRKLS
+89 SQRRKLP

-112 IDKRGNEAIAFLNQ
+112 ADKRGVEAITLLNQ

-141 ARYRAFDA
+141 ARYRVFDT

-157 GEQVWLMEDLKP
+157 DEQVWLMEGMKP

-189 ELAQKS
+189 ELSQKS

-220 MAVASSQGNDRSNAF
+220 MAVALQENDRSNAF

-241 GYRPPNQLA
+241 GYRPPDQLA

-288 TLGSADGAKNAAVKA
+288 TLGSAEGAKNAALKA
-303 MADGAQ
+303 MAEGAQ

-321 AVSNQAEVNVPVLF
+321 AVSNQAEVTVPVLF
-335 LNRGQNAP
+335 LNRGQNSP

-367 RNQMSVIIFTQRDD
+367 RNQMSAIIFTQRDD

-387 AAFKDQYKMRGGQ
+387 AAFKDQYKIRGGQ

-406 VESEALD
+406 VEGEAVD
-413 LPAKIT
+413 LPAKIA

-424 SNANASAIYIA
+424 NNANTSAIYIA

-480 IPELPWL
+480 MPELPWL
-487 LNQYSGLANADSVAK
+487 LNQYSGLANADSVSK

-533 DAGFMLAGATGNLRV
+533 DAGFTLAGATGNLRI

-558 AWAVFSD
+558 AWAVFSG

>member
-1 MRFRLLAP
+1 MRFKLLAP

-23 TTPTNAPGNSTADA
+23 TTPTHMPANAAAEQLINE
-37 FLRDGKFRDAA
+37 GKFREAA
-48 LIYESEAAMSKG
+48 LAYESEAAMSKG
-60 TPHDAALA
+60 APHDAAIV

-74 KLAGDEGKARQLLLE
+74 KLAGDDGKARTLIAPIP
-89 SQRRKLS
+89 RKKLS
-96 GDAAFLHDLLN
+96 GDVAFLHDLLN

-112 IDKRGNEAIAFLNQ
+112 ADKRGGEAIAFLNQ
-126 RRDSVPSAD
+126 RRDSVPNGD
-135 RLRWHN
+135 RIRWHTD
-141 ARYRAFDA
+141 RFRAFDQA
-149 ANMKFDVA
+149 GMKFDVA
-157 GEQVWLMEDLKP
+157 GEQIWLMEGMKP

-189 ELAQKS
+189 ELTQRS
-195 AGLSASE
+195 AGLSASD

-220 MAVASSQGNDRSNAF
+220 MPVASSMSNERSNAF
-235 PTAEND
+235 PPAESD

-282 RVQFYD
+282 RVNFYD
-288 TLGSADGAKNAAVKA
+288 TAGSAEGAKNAASKA
-303 MADGAQ
+303 IAEGAQ

-321 AVSNQAEVNVPVLF
+321 AVSNQTDISVPILF
-335 LNRGQNAP
+335 LNRGQNTP

-387 AAFKDQYKMRGGQ
+387 SAFKDQYKIRGGQ
-400 IIAEHL
+400 VIAEHL
-406 VESEALD
+406 VEGEAID

-419 ALLAG
+419 ALLA
-424 SNANASAIYIA
+424 SNGGNASAIYIA

-445 TQIKISSL
+445 AQLKTSTL
-453 ASAPKLAASLILNG
+453 AATPKLAASLILNG

-472 DTVLDGIE
+472 DVVLDGIE

-487 LNQYSGLANADSVAK
+487 LNQYGGLANAESVAK
-502 SMPSIRGPAQRLFA
+502 TMPSIRGPAQRLFA

-528 DRLQK
+528 DRLQN

-558 AWAVFSD
+558 SWAVFSG

-571 AR
+571 SR

>member
-1 MRFRLLAP
+1 MRFKLLAP

-23 TTPTNAPGNSTADA
+23 TTPTQVPTNTAA
-37 FLRDGKFRDAA
+37 EQLINEGKFREAA
-48 LIYESEAAMSKG
+48 LAYESEATMSKG
-60 TPHDAALA
+60 APHDAALV

-74 KLAGDEGKARQLLLE
+74 KLAGDDNKAKNLIAPILRK
-89 SQRRKLS
+89 KLS
-96 GDAAFLHDLLN
+96 GDVAFLHDLLN
-107 AEFLL
+107 GEFLL
-112 IDKRGNEAIAFLNQ
+112 GEKRGAEAIEFLNQ
-126 RRDSVPSAD
+126 RRESVPSNE
-135 RLRWHN
+135 RTRWHN
-141 ARYRAFDA
+141 DRYRAFDA
-149 ANMKFDVA
+149 AGLKFEVA
-157 GEQVWLMEDLKP
+157 GEQIWLMDNMKP

-183 GLVPAA
+183 SLVPAA

-195 AGLSASE
+195 AGLSANE
-202 PLYAYAARE
+202 PFYAYAARE

-220 MAVASSQGNDRSNAF
+220 MAVASSLSNDRSNPF
-235 PTAEND
+235 PPAESD

-255 SGNSAGAGIAVRDG
+255 SGNSAGAGMAVRDG

-282 RVQFYD
+282 RINFYD
-288 TLGSADGAKNAAVKA
+288 TAGSADGARSAASKA
-303 MADGAQ
+303 IAEGAQ

-321 AVSNQAEVNVPVLF
+321 AVSNQTDITVPVLF
-335 LNRGQNAP
+335 LNRGQNPP

-387 AAFKDQYKMRGGQ
+387 AAFKDQYKIRGGQ
-400 IIAEHL
+400 VI
-406 VESEALD
+406 SEQFIEGEAVD

-419 ALLAG
+419 ALVAANG
-424 SNANASAIYIA
+424 ANASAIYIA

-445 TQIKISSL
+445 TQLKTSSL
-453 ASAPKLAASLILNG
+453 AGAPKLSASLILNG
-467 ASASQ
+467 ASASL
-472 DTVLDGIE
+472 DGVLDGIE
-480 IPELPWL
+480 MPELPWL
-487 LNQYSGLANADSVAK
+487 LNQFNGLPNADSVAK
-502 SMPSIRGPAQRLFA
+502 TMPSTRGPAQRLFA

-548 DSMGNVQRDP
+548 DSLGNVQHDP
-558 AWAVFSD
+558 SWGVFS
-565 GRPRVA
+565 GGGPRLPA
-571 AR
+571 K

>member
-23 TTPTNAPGNSTADA
+23 TSPTNTPSNSTAEA

-48 LIYESEAAMSKG
+48 LIYEAEAAQSKG
-60 TPHDAALA
+60 IPHDAALA

-74 KLAGDEGKARQLLLE
+74 KKAGDENKARTLLTQ
-89 SQRRKLS
+89 SQRRKLT
-96 GDAAFLHDLLN
+96 GDAAFLHDLLT

-112 IDKRGNEAIAFLNQ
+112 ADKRGAEAIALLNQ
-126 RRDSVPSAD
+126 RIESVPNSESM
-135 RLRWHN
+135 RWHN
-141 ARYRAFDA
+141 ARYRAFDTA
-149 ANMKFDVA
+149 GMKFDVA
-157 GEQVWLMEDLKP
+157 GEQVWLMESMKP

-189 ELAQKS
+189 ELSQKS

-220 MAVASSQGNDRSNAF
+220 MPVTSQGGTRSNAF
-235 PTAEND
+235 PPAESD

-255 SGNSAGAGIAVRDG
+255 SGSSAGAGIAVRDG

-282 RVQFYD
+282 RVNFYD
-288 TLGSADGAKNAAVKA
+288 TAGNAEGAKNAASKA
-303 MADGAQ
+303 IAEGAQ

-321 AVSNQAEVNVPVLF
+321 AVSNQADVTVPVLF
-335 LNRGQNAP
+335 LNRGQNPP

-367 RNQMSVIIFTQRDD
+367 RNQMSVIIFAQRDD

-387 AAFKDQYKMRGGQ
+387 AAFKDQYKIRGGQ
-400 IIAEHL
+400 IIAEHM
-406 VESEALD
+406 VEGEAME
-413 LPAKIT
+413 LPAKIS

-424 SNANASAIYIA
+424 NNANASAIYIA

-445 TQIKISSL
+445 TQVKISSL

-480 IPELPWL
+480 MPELPWL

-502 SMPSIRGPAQRLFA
+502 NMPSIRGPAQRLFA

-533 DAGFMLAGATGNLRV
+533 DAGFVLAGATGTMRV

-558 AWAVFSD
+558 AWAVFSG
-565 GRPRVA
+565 GRPRVS